1 MKFLHPNSIDEELR
15 RREYILNILLSST
28 IILLICANAIYVFD
42 RVFLYSPTL
51 ERNSV
56 PFFIIIGLLLLF
68 VGLYVLSRKK
78 FVKVSAVIYVS
89 VYFFVSL
96 YLSGR
101 YGIGLGTGLLFYIL
115 TIVMSGILV
124 SAKFS
129 FIAAAISSIGIM
141 LINIF
146 HNKGIFDRLSYWEGM
161 KLDGIDVILF
171 SIVFFIVAIV
181 SWLSNREIEKS
192 LIRARKS
199 EAELKEERDML
210 EIRVEERTQDL
221 QKAQMDRLVQLSRFA
236 EMGRLSVGLFHDL
249 VSPLTAVS
257 LGVERIKKTQTSGEG
272 CHLIEADLER
282 VLKTTE
288 RIGKFISSVRKQIS
302 GDQTREIFS
311 VNQEI
316 KDAIQLMAYPARQ
329 ADVSIIFFE
338 HHNIETAGSPIK
350 FSQMIVNL
358 ISNAVD
364 SFSPMNPADMGRVNR
379 EIIIRLAEDAGQI
392 MLSIGD
398 NGHGI
403 PADIQDKIFEP
414 FFTTK
419 DSKHGTGVGLSMVKS
434 VAEIDF
440 NGKIMFESNENKGT
454 KFIITFPKNLII

>member
-1 MKFLHPNSIDEELR
+1 MP
-15 RREYILNILLSST
+15 
-28 IILLICANAIYVFD
+28 
-42 RVFLYSPTL
+42 
-51 ERNSV
+51 
-56 PFFIIIGLLLLF
+56 PFIVVGLLLFF
-68 VGLYVLSRKK
+68 VGLYILSRKK
-78 FVKVSAVIYVS
+78 FVKISAVIYVS
-89 VYFFVSL
+89 VYYFVSI
-96 YLSGR
+96 YLSSR

-115 TIVMSGILV
+115 TIVISGILV

-129 FIAAAISSIGIM
+129 FVAAVISSVGIM
-141 LINIF
+141 FINIF
-146 HNKGIFDRLSYWEGM
+146 HNEGVLARLSYWEGM

-171 SIVFFIVAIV
+171 SIVFFIVATV

-192 LIRARKS
+192 LTRARKS
-199 EAELKEERDML
+199 EAELKEEKDML

-221 QKAQMDRLVQLSRFA
+221 QKAQMERLVQLSRFA

-257 LGVERIKKTQTSGEG
+257 LGVERIKNTQTSSEG

-288 RIGKFISSVRKQIS
+288 RIGKFITSVRKQIS
-302 GDQTREIFS
+302 GNQTREIFS

-329 ADVSIIFFE
+329 ADVSIIFSE
-338 HHNIETAGSPIK
+338 NKNIETAGSPIR

-364 SFSPMNPADMGRVNR
+364 SFPPMNPAELGRVSR
-379 EIIIRLAEDAGQI
+379 EIVIRLAEDAGQI

-398 NGHGI
+398 NGRGI
-403 PADIQDKIFEP
+403 SADIQDKIFEP

-440 NGKIMFESNENKGT
+440 HGKVMFESEENKGT
-454 KFIITFPKNLII
+454 KFIITFPKDLKI